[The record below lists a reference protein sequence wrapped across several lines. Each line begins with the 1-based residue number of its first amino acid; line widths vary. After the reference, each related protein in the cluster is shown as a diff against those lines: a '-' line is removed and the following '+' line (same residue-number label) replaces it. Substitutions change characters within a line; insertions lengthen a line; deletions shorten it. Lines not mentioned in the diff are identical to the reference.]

1 MPAHRS
7 KTPLYVRLPSAAAE
21 KLDRAAFELKAT
33 KQDLVAGLLSRY
45 VDPGNLDELRDL
57 AGGTRRV
64 VVETADDTL
73 TVGRHSFLPAE
84 EPDVLTLAEAAELL
98 RVEPEAVEALVAD
111 GHLPARKVAGE
122 LRFARRAV
130 LDWLAAGEEA

>member
-1 MPAHRS
+1 MPQRQDT
-7 KTPLYVRLPSAAAE
+7 TPLYVRLPRVEAE

-45 VDPGNLDELRDL
+45 VDPGNLEELRPL

-64 VVETADDTL
+64 VAETADDTL

-84 EPDVLTLAEAAELL
+84 EPDVLTLEDAAELL
-98 RVEPEAVEALVAD
+98 RVEPEAVEALASA
-111 GHLPARKVAGE
+111 GELPARRVAGE
-122 LRFARRAV
+122 WRFARRAV
-130 LDWLAAGEEA
+130 LDWLAGDKED